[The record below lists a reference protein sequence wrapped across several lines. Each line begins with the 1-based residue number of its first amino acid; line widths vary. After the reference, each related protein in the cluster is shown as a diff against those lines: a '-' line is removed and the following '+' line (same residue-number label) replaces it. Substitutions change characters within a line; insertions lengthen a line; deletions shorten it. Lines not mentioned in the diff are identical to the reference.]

1 MNESKVF
8 ESEYKFLRVL
18 WEAEPV
24 SSGELV
30 RLCQEKL
37 GWKRTTTYTVIKR
50 LSERGIVKN
59 ENTVVTSLKSK
70 EEIQDTELNELIK
83 NRFDDS
89 VPSFLA
95 AFTRRQKLSEKE
107 IDELQTLIDSLK
119 KEGKS

>member
-107 IDELQTLIDSLK
+107 IDEL
-119 KEGKS
+119 

>member
-59 ENTVVTSLKSK
+59 EKTVVTSLKSK